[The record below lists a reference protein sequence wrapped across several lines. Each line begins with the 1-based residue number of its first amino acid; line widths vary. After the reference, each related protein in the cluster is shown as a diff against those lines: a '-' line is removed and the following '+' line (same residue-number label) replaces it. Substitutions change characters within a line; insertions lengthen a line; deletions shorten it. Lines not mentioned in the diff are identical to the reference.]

1 MNAEVYT
8 NSKSWVG
15 DYTTSSRSSHPI
27 VWLLG
32 GGYSYNFRSLTNRV
46 TIHDTS
52 VETKTYNDIAYAPK
66 DTRSDKLSQSGTYFS
81 HGVTASS
88 LAVGTGGAIESGFT
102 MEVNGKV
109 RIKGDSTV
117 EGALELASASVSGD
131 ASVSGAMSAASASVS
146 GDASVGGKMSAAS
159 ATVSGEAS
167 VGGTISAASASFS
180 GDVGVGGEVNGAS
193 VSVSGAVQA
202 ASVSVSGAVQAAS
215 ASIGGDASVGG
226 MVSAATATF
235 SSEVQAASAAFSGDV
250 TSTGSITA
258 DGTVTA
264 PSFKHQHKAF
274 TVGGNATTYY
284 PIAFND
290 GDCAHGWQ

>member
-109 RIKGDSTV
+109 RIKGGVTADANYVVSDARVKEHVEPVVHALERIQRMRGVTHTYRQEHDAATGETDAAGTEGV
-117 EGALELASASVSGD
+117 DADAANATGASNVPPVRRAPLPHGRHYGFLAQEIEAVVPELVATLPDGLKAVQYEKVVVLLTEAIKEVSHTMSEMRNTIERLSDRLERLEGAPA
-131 ASVSGAMSAASASVS
+131 
-146 GDASVGGKMSAAS
+146 
-159 ATVSGEAS
+159 
-167 VGGTISAASASFS
+167 
-180 GDVGVGGEVNGAS
+180 
-193 VSVSGAVQA
+193 
-202 ASVSVSGAVQAAS
+202 
-215 ASIGGDASVGG
+215 
-226 MVSAATATF
+226 
-235 SSEVQAASAAFSGDV
+235 
-250 TSTGSITA
+250 
-258 DGTVTA
+258 
-264 PSFKHQHKAF
+264 
-274 TVGGNATTYY
+274 
-284 PIAFND
+284 
-290 GDCAHGWQ
+290 